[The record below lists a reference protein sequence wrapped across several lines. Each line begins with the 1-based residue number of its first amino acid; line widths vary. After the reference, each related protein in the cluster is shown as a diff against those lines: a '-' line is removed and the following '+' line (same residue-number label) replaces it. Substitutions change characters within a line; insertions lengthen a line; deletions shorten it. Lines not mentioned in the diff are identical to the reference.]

1 MANNAKAW
9 LAAAAL
15 LGAAWQASA
24 APAAVVEG
32 VQMPAWVDRGGR
44 SYPLAPGMELRSG
57 DQLRTGA
64 ESRVLLRFGEGS
76 AVKLGENAAL
86 RIVELA
92 PSDNVFRSAM
102 RVLQGAFRFTTA
114 VVAKQRR
121 RDVQVG
127 IATVTLGIRGTDV
140 WGRARDERQIVCLIE
155 GSVEVGA
162 PGEAPVTLD
171 QPRQFYRRDQ
181 GQAQPVG
188 FVEPQQLAEWAR
200 ETEIEPGKGAAQ
212 SRGRWRVQLL
222 STPDMRKALA
232 LSEQL
237 REAGYA
243 SRVIPDKDRETRLY
257 RVRIQGLATK
267 ADAEALAARLR
278 DQPGVSKPTVFR

>member
-1 MANNAKAW
+1 MATNPKAW

-15 LGAAWQASA
+15 CLAAWQASA

-114 VVAKQRR
+114 VAVKQRR
-121 RDVQVG
+121 RDVQVSV
-127 IATVTLGIRGTDV
+127 ATVTLGIRGTDV

-162 PGEAPVTLD
+162 PGETPVTLD

-181 GQAQPVG
+181 GKTEPVG

-200 ETEIEPGKGAAQ
+200 ETEIEAGKGAAR
-212 SRGRWRVQLL
+212 SAGRWRVQLL

-267 ADAEALAARLR
+267 ADAEALVERLR
-278 DQPGVSKPTVFR
+278 EQPGVSKPTVFR